1 MNSVC
6 FNGNIYAAVQ
16 PLFTAQNRGFRYG
29 DGIFETIKVHH
40 HKILLPGF
48 HFDRLFLSLRLLK
61 IDLSGKMSQEEL
73 SNQILEL
80 CRINNCLSSARVRL
94 AVYRG
99 EDNMANYVIEAFDL
113 ANGVNQL
120 NEKGWSLDIYPY
132 ARKSV
137 DAFANLKTAN
147 YLPFVLA
154 DLYARE
160 KGLEECLVLNTEN
173 KICEASKANIFLVID
188 NEVHT
193 PALHQGCVNGVMRR
207 YVIEELKKL
216 NIPVH
221 QREVDENLPEKA
233 EEVFL
238 TNAINGMRWIK
249 NFKGRN
255 YQCKVIQ
262 KLYQQIMVPLLHE

>member
-1 MNSVC
+1 
-6 FNGNIYAAVQ
+6 
-16 PLFTAQNRGFRYG
+16 
-29 DGIFETIKVHH
+29 
-40 HKILLPGF
+40 
-48 HFDRLFLSLRLLK
+48 LFLSLRLLK